1 MGDWSSDVCPSDLA
15 QRLGG
20 YGNYVEVEHGNAIQT
35 RYGHMSSY
43 IVRSGQQVK
52 RGDILGY
59 VGSTGRSTGNH
70 LHYEVRIEG
79 APVNPLRS
87 EEHTSDLQ
95 SLMRISYAVFCLK
108 KKKSTKYKTQCIF
121 NRNNNKERS
130 PK

>member
-1 MGDWSSDVCPSDLA
+1 MIRRPPRTTRTDTLLPYTTLFRSTADGIVGRA

-43 IVRSGQQVK
+43 IVRSGQQVQK
-52 RGDILGY
+52 GDILGY

-79 APVNPLRS
+79 APVNPLPFVRS
-87 EEHTSDLQ
+87 DQMAIAAITGKNVAMGGPE
-95 SLMRISYAVFCLK
+95 
-108 KKKSTKYKTQCIF
+108 
-121 NRNNNKERS
+121 
-130 PK
+130 

>member
-52 RGDILGY
+52 KGDILGY

-79 APVNPLRS
+79 APVNPLPFVRS
-87 EEHTSDLQ
+87 D
-95 SLMRISYAVFCLK
+95 RW
-108 KKKSTKYKTQCIF
+108 
-121 NRNNNKERS
+121 RS
-130 PK
+130 PRSPARMSRWAVPNNSFTGSERKGRQAGYRRGALFI

>member
-52 RGDILGY
+52 KGDLLGY

-70 LHYEVRIEG
+70 LHYEVRIE
-79 APVNPLRS
+79 RS
-87 EEHTSDLQ
+87 EE
-95 SLMRISYAVFCLK
+95 RRVGNECV
-108 KKKSTKYKTQCIF
+108 STC
-121 NRNNNKERS
+121 RS
-130 PK
+130 RWSPNP